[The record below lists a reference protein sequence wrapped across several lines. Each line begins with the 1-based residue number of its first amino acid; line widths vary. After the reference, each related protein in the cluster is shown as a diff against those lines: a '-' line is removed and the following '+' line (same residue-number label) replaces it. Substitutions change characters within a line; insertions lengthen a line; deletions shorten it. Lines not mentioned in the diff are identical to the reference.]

1 MIHRRFIRRLLYV
14 ISHRCDIT
22 WILNYVNLAKINH
35 NEDKFYDLSKN
46 LYKSIVSVKKLMAF
60 EAVY

>member
-14 ISHRCDIT
+14 ISHGCDIT

-46 LYKSIVSVKKLMAF
+46 LYKSIASVKKLMAF